1 MTARSDDTPA
11 RRNALVDRLKAP
23 RKTDITTTIKRTV
36 CIDSWLVTKGRSVDM
51 QKKYNNDRQ
60 SRVDTETKRQLIIV
74 ILATRRKVAN
84 ASRLHVPTSKSR
96 VILRLS
102 SPERRPPLI
111 FVFRAVSSRINGN
124 VRVLW
129 IAVKAASQSA
139 TLLMTYLSCKK

>member
-74 ILATRRKVAN
+74 GCKCQSLTCPYVEVQGDTQAEFPREKTTID
-84 ASRLHVPTSKSR
+84 
-96 VILRLS
+96 
-102 SPERRPPLI
+102 
-111 FVFRAVSSRINGN
+111 FRI
-124 VRVLW
+124 
-129 IAVKAASQSA
+129 
-139 TLLMTYLSCKK
+139 